1 MQVITLAKTKELLG
15 ITGTAS
21 DAAITAKL
29 PIIDAKVKL
38 STRNN
43 WEYKFGGDTIIDS
56 NIISVYS
63 LSPDY
68 QQNFVNYWQNNGY
81 WYNKNVS
88 GICNPFIYS
97 DISES
102 LSPGQLITGDNIPA
116 DSYITE
122 ITTNGGTLTVSGTE
136 YYVTYITISANA
148 TATATGSILTGGIS
162 IGYQDIIAKGVQ
174 YLMTGTST
182 ALPGTGI
189 ASRGVGP
196 LSVSFSQVDQKIDG
210 ATGMPAWFAKG
221 LPRYQRGF

>member
-15 ITGTAS
+15 ITDGDS

-29 PIIDAKVKL
+29 PIIDSKVKIY
-38 STRNN
+38 TRNN
-43 WEYKFGGDTIIDS
+43 WEYKFGGNTTVDS
-56 NIISVYS
+56 AIISVYS
-63 LSPDY
+63 LVPDFQTNY
-68 QQNFVNYWQNNGY
+68 VNYWYQDGY

-88 GICNPFIYS
+88 GICNPFIYT

-122 ITTNGGTLTVSGTE
+122 ITTNGGTVTVSGTE
-136 YYVTYITISANA
+136 YFVTYITISTNA
-148 TATATGSILTGGIS
+148 TATAAGSILTGGIS

-174 YLMTGTST
+174 YLINGTST
-182 ALPGTGI
+182 SLPSTGV

-196 LSVSFSQVDQKIDG
+196 LSVSFSQSDQKIDG
-210 ATGMPAWFAKG
+210 RTGMPAWFAKG